1 MIDWN
6 ALSQYV
12 GAQYRVVRGDA
23 HWLGIELPFADAAVR
38 IKLEPATAFDAPWV
52 LVIAAIC
59 SEHDIDARAALRYN
73 ALVALGSLVIE
84 GELCYLRA
92 ALPLEELCESA
103 LDRTIDFIAQQ
114 SRTLRRQLGAP
125 PTASNGIFE
134 NFGD

>member
-6 ALSQYV
+6 DLSQYI
-12 GAQYRVVRGDA
+12 GAQYRVIRKDP
-23 HWLGIELPFADAAVR
+23 HWLGVELPFTDAAVR

-59 SEHDIDARAALRYN
+59 SERHIDARAALRYN
-73 ALVALGSLVIE
+73 ALLALGSLVIE

-92 ALPLEELCESA
+92 ALPIDEQCA
-103 LDRTIDFIAQQ
+103 QVLDRTIDFIAQQ
-114 SRTLRRQLGAP
+114 SLALRRDLGMLPA
-125 PTASNGIFE
+125 TSRGLFE